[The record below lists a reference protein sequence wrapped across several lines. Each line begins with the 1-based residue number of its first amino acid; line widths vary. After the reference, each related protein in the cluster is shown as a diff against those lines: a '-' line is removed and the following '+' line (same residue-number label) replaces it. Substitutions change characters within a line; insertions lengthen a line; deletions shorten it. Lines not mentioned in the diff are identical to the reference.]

1 MTDRKKTLQ
10 GLKCC
15 SMNGNGCRQCPYNK
29 ECDEMPD
36 FGNAQLCSD
45 ALELLKEND
54 IELERIYQN
63 ICTYINGGCSTD
75 TEADKQHVCE
85 MIGRI
90 FCAGGRVVLTNGVE
104 AQGRW
109 ISTRN
114 RLPEKDGK
122 YLCVW
127 QGRSI
132 DTGMFTNG
140 HFRLY
145 GEVKDKLVSHWM
157 SLPEPPKEESDD

>member
-1 MTDRKKTLQ
+1 MADLQNVMQ
-10 GLKCC
+10 GLECC
-15 SMNGNGCRQCPYNK
+15 SMNGKGCRQCPYNK
-29 ECDEMPD
+29 DCDEMPD

-85 MIGRI
+85 TINRI
-90 FCAGGRVVLTNGVE
+90 FCAGGRVVLTSGVE

-109 ISTRN
+109 IHNGLGEYHCTICGKAVYLDNGSPMVEGYQYCPFCGARIN
-114 RLPEKDGK
+114 EEVEQDG
-122 YLCVW
+122 
-127 QGRSI
+127 
-132 DTGMFTNG
+132 
-140 HFRLY
+140 
-145 GEVKDKLVSHWM
+145 
-157 SLPEPPKEESDD
+157 